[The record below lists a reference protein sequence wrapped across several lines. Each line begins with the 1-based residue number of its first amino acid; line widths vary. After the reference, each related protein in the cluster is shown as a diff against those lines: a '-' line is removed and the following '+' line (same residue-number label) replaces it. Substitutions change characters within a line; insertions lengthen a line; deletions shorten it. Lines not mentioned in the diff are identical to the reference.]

1 MNNKLEFRDNGSVH
15 FGIVNIGRII
25 TYTSKTPIEFEYLSY
40 APSKIPHMTSN
51 SLGELKIKIQK
62 HI

>member
-25 TYTSKTPIEFEYLSY
+25 TYSSKTPIQFEYVSY
-40 APSKIPHMTSN
+40 APSKIPHMTNN
-51 SLGELKIKIQK
+51 SLDELKKNLKKYI
-62 HI
+62 